1 MNGASTET
9 NTLHL
14 DRANKLLVGS
24 VIAGLLLLWGGIWLG
39 ITRSQQLDLKQA
51 EARMEGKAEVF
62 AEYSRSVFRHLD
74 AVLVAVRPSLDNKLQ
89 LPASVIERQRAD
101 LESYASQISVIDSQ
115 GILVYSS
122 RGLRRVDL
130 SDREQFTIHRDSPG
144 TDQLFVSKPLKGKIS
159 GDWQIHLTRPV
170 VESGRFAGVIQISI
184 RPEVFEAFAKGLATR
199 KEDIVALTRL
209 SGEVMARFPNEGLVL
224 GTVIRDSPPLAPGA
238 ANAGLFHR
246 ESPIDG
252 LRRVYAWKT
261 LPEYGVVAVTGRSE
275 SVVLSASA
283 EYRRNWIIA
292 GCLTTLGLLF
302 MLRTHLGLIA
312 QNRAL
317 LTDLTRARET
327 AEAANREK
335 SRFLANV
342 SHEIRTPLNG
352 VIGMSQLMLETPL
365 NDAQHDYALNIARS
379 GEAVVAIVNDI
390 LDLSKIEAGHLDL
403 ASESFSMSDLVD
415 SVKRLFAFQARQKGL
430 IFEVTLAP
438 DLSRYFIGDELRIR
452 QILTNLL
459 GNAVKFTERGG
470 VNLRLTPTGD
480 GVLIEVIDSGVGI
493 PASARD
499 RVFASFSQVDMS
511 RSRRFEGTGLG
522 LAISK
527 HLVDSM
533 GGSIGFQARDDGPGT
548 VFWVRLPLSSTTEE
562 PRVKLEAIRGAKSAP
577 PSQPGVGK
585 APAEPDA
592 ASRSAASPNEQ
603 LTMLELNRP
612 LLLLAE
618 DNIVN
623 QKVATLM
630 LERMGYQIE
639 LADNGEI
646 AHRMAEGRRYAA
658 ILMDVLMPQV
668 DGLEATRR
676 IRAGSGPNKHTPIIA
691 VTANAMQEDQD
702 ACMAAGMDDFLSKP
716 LVMSTLL
723 ACMAKWVASDA
734 SDPSDAQAGR
744 LSPP

>member
-1 MNGASTET
+1 MKGVSPET

-14 DRANKLLVGS
+14 DRANRLLVGS

-74 AVLVAVRPSLDNKLQ
+74 AVLVAIRPSLDDRLQ
-89 LPASVIERQRAD
+89 LPASVAESQRAD
-101 LESYASQISVIDSQ
+101 LENYASQISVIDSQ
-115 GILVYSS
+115 GMMVYPS
-122 RGLRRVDL
+122 RGSRRIDL

-144 TDQLFVSKPLKGKIS
+144 TDQLFVSKPLQAKAS

-170 VESGRFAGVIQISI
+170 IESGRFAGVIQISI
-184 RPEVFEAFAKGLATR
+184 RPEVFESFAKGLATR
-199 KEDIVALTRL
+199 EEDSVALTRL
-209 SGEVMARFPNEGLVL
+209 SGEVMARFPNEGQVI
-224 GTVIRDSPPLAPGA
+224 GTVIRDSPPLAPDA
-238 ANAGLFHR
+238 AKTGLFRR

-275 SVVLSASA
+275 SSVLSVSA

-317 LTDLTRARET
+317 LTDLTRARES

-365 NDAQHDYALNIARS
+365 SDAQHDYALNIVRS
-379 GEAVVAIVNDI
+379 GDAVVAIVNDI

-403 ASESFSMSDLVD
+403 ASESFSMGDLVD
-415 SVKRLFAFQARQKGL
+415 SVRRLFAYQARQKGL
-430 IFEVTLAP
+430 SFEVSLAP
-438 DLSRYFIGDELRIR
+438 ELKQFFLGDELRIR

-470 VNLRLTPTGD
+470 VNLRMTPTGD

-493 PASARD
+493 PEAARD

-527 HLVDSM
+527 RLAEGM
-533 GGSIGFQARDDGPGT
+533 GGTIGFDARADGPGT
-548 VFWVRLPLSSTTEE
+548 VFWVRLPLASTTEA
-562 PRVKLEAIRGAKSAP
+562 PRIRLETMRIPQREP
-577 PSQPGVGK
+577 PSQPAMGK
-585 APAEPDA
+585 DTVEPQ
-592 ASRSAASPNEQ
+592 ASPQMATSPNEQ

-639 LADNGEI
+639 LADNGEV

-658 ILMDVLMPQV
+658 ILMDVLMPEV

-702 ACMAAGMDDFLSKP
+702 LCMAAGMDDFLSKP
-716 LVMSTLL
+716 LIMSTLS
-723 ACMAKWVASDA
+723 ACMAKWV
-734 SDPSDAQAGR
+734 PSDTQAGR
-744 LSPP
+744 LNPP

>member
-1 MNGASTET
+1 LKRVSTET

-14 DRANKLLVGS
+14 DRANRLLALS
-24 VIAGLLLLWGGIWLG
+24 VILGLLMLWGGIWLG

-62 AEYSRSVFRHLD
+62 GEYSRSVFRHLD
-74 AVLVAVRPSLDNKLQ
+74 AVLVAVRPSLDDKLQ
-89 LPASVIERQRAD
+89 LPASIAERQRAD

-115 GILVYSS
+115 GMMVYAS
-122 RGLRRVDL
+122 RGSRRVDL

-144 TDQLFVSKPLKGKIS
+144 TDRLFVSKPLQGRTS
-159 GDWQIHLTRPV
+159 GDWEIHLTRPV
-170 VESGRFAGVIQISI
+170 IESGRFAGVIQISI

-224 GTVIRDSPPLAPGA
+224 GTVIRDSPSLAPDA
-238 ANAGLFHR
+238 AEAGLFRR

-261 LPEYGVVAVTGRSE
+261 LPEYGVVAVAGRSE

-317 LTDLTRARET
+317 LTDLTSARES

-352 VIGMSQLMLETPL
+352 VIGLSQLMLETPL
-365 NDAQHDYALNIARS
+365 NDEQHDFALNIARS

-403 ASESFSMSDLVD
+403 ASESFSMSELVD
-415 SVKRLFAFQARQKGL
+415 SIRRLFAFQARQKGL
-430 IFEVTLAP
+430 SFDVTLAP
-438 DLSRYFIGDELRIR
+438 EASRYFIGDPLRIR
-452 QILTNLL
+452 QILINLI
-459 GNAVKFTERGG
+459 GNAIKFTERGG
-470 VNLRLTPTGD
+470 FSLRLSPAAD
-480 GVLIEVIDSGVGI
+480 GVLIEVSDTGVGI
-493 PASARD
+493 PESARE
-499 RVFASFSQVDMS
+499 RIFASFSQVDMS

-527 HLVDSM
+527 RLAEGM
-533 GGSIGFQARDDGPGT
+533 GGTIGFDARADGPGT
-548 VFWVRLPLSSTTEE
+548 VFWVRLPLSSTTEAPRIQLETMRIPQREQPSRPAMGKITVE
-562 PRVKLEAIRGAKSAP
+562 PQAAP
-577 PSQPGVGK
+577 QMATP
-585 APAEPDA
+585 
-592 ASRSAASPNEQ
+592 PNEQ

-630 LERMGYQIE
+630 LERLGYQID
-639 LADNGEI
+639 LAENGKI

-658 ILMDVLMPQV
+658 ILMDVLMPEV
-668 DGLEATRR
+668 DGLDATRR
-676 IRAGSGPNKHTPIIA
+676 IRAGSGPNKTTPIIA

-702 ACMAAGMDDFLSKP
+702 ACIAAGMDDFLSKP
-716 LVMSTLL
+716 LIMSILA
-723 ACMAKWVASDA
+723 ACMAKWVPSVASTA
-734 SDPSDAQAGR
+734 SDAQAGR
-744 LSPP
+744 LNPP

>member
-1 MNGASTET
+1 
-9 NTLHL
+9 
-14 DRANKLLVGS
+14 
-24 VIAGLLLLWGGIWLG
+24 
-39 ITRSQQLDLKQA
+39 
-51 EARMEGKAEVF
+51 
-62 AEYSRSVFRHLD
+62 
-74 AVLVAVRPSLDNKLQ
+74 
-89 LPASVIERQRAD
+89 
-101 LESYASQISVIDSQ
+101 
-115 GILVYSS
+115 
-122 RGLRRVDL
+122 
-130 SDREQFTIHRDSPG
+130 
-144 TDQLFVSKPLKGKIS
+144 
-159 GDWQIHLTRPV
+159 
-170 VESGRFAGVIQISI
+170 
-184 RPEVFEAFAKGLATR
+184 
-199 KEDIVALTRL
+199 
-209 SGEVMARFPNEGLVL
+209 
-224 GTVIRDSPPLAPGA
+224 
-238 ANAGLFHR
+238 
-246 ESPIDG
+246 
-252 LRRVYAWKT
+252 
-261 LPEYGVVAVTGRSE
+261 
-275 SVVLSASA
+275 VLSASA
-283 EYRRNWIIA
+283 EYRRNWILMGVLI
-292 GCLTTLGLLF
+292 TLALMAITRTLLK
-302 MLRTHLGLIA
+302 LIA
-312 QNRAL
+312 RNRAL
-317 LTDLTRARET
+317 VAELLRARET

-403 ASESFSMSDLVD
+403 ASESFSLSDLVD

-493 PASARD
+493 PAAARD

-562 PRVKLEAIRGAKSAP
+562 PRVKIEAIRGAKSAP

-639 LADNGEI
+639 LAENGEI

-668 DGLEATRR
+668 DGLEASRR

-723 ACMAKWVASDA
+723 ACMAKWVPSDA

-744 LSPP
+744 LNPP

>member
-1 MNGASTET
+1 MNSASTET

-24 VIAGLLLLWGGIWLG
+24 VIAGLLLLWGSIWLG

-209 SGEVMARFPNEGLVL
+209 SGEVMARFPTEGLVL

-302 MLRTHLGLIA
+302 MLRKHLGLIA

-317 LTDLTRARET
+317 MTDLTRARET

-352 VIGMSQLMLETPL
+352 VIGMSQLLLETPL
-365 NDAQHDYALNIARS
+365 SDGQHDFAVNIARS
-379 GEAVVAIVNDI
+379 GEAVVSIVNDI

-403 ASESFSMSDLVD
+403 ASESFSMSELVD
-415 SVKRLFAFQARQKGL
+415 SVSRLFAFQARQKKL
-430 IFEVTLAP
+430 HFNVTLAP
-438 DLSRYFIGDELRIR
+438 EVSRNFVGDPLRIR
-452 QILTNLL
+452 QILTNLI
-459 GNAVKFTERGG
+459 GNAIKFTERGG
-470 VNLRLTPTGD
+470 VSLRVTPTSD

-493 PASARD
+493 PAAARD

-511 RSRRFEGTGLG
+511 RARRFEGTGLG
-522 LAISK
+522 LAISR
-527 HLVDSM
+527 HLTEAM
-533 GGSIGFQARDDGPGT
+533 GGSIGFNDREDGPGT
-548 VFWVRLPLSSTTEE
+548 VFWVRLPLSSTTEA
-562 PRVKLEAIRGAKSAP
+562 PRVQLDAIRIPQASQPPINRDPVEPQSAP
-577 PSQPGVGK
+577 HR
-585 APAEPDA
+585 APK
-592 ASRSAASPNEQ
+592 PNEQ

-618 DNIVN
+618 DNVVN

-630 LERMGYQIE
+630 LDRLGYQIE
-639 LADNGEI
+639 LAENGEI
-646 AHRMAEGRRYAA
+646 AHRMAESRRYAA
-658 ILMDVLMPQV
+658 ILMDVLMPEV
-668 DGLEATRR
+668 DGLDATRR
-676 IRAGSGPNKHTPIIA
+676 IRAGSGPNKTTPIIA
-691 VTANAMQEDQD
+691 VTANAMQEDQE
-702 ACMAAGMDDFLSKP
+702 ACMAAGMNDFLSKP
-716 LVMSTLL
+716 LVMSILS
-723 ACMAKWVASDA
+723 ACMARWVPAE
-734 SDPSDAQAGR
+734 AQAGR
-744 LSPP
+744 LNRP